1 MQSHPKVPPSKAVT
15 LLLHCVG
22 KGDSQV
28 GLCSL
33 ALLTQSIGTRYRIGP
48 NTFNLPPAPG
58 FTAQGFP
65 PVSAQ
70 SSGYAN
76 CNLPASPHFSCW
88 RWVLVPVTYPCLGST
103 QGQAPE
109 DETST
114 YNSEQRGSGIPG
126 ADPASG
132 KREAHGRNVPWK
144 KKEWNAPFPSTGRG
158 RLNKANKKGHQTNFI
173 LKPMNLD

>member
-15 LLLHCVG
+15 FLLHCVG
-22 KGDSQV
+22 KGDSQA

-33 ALLTQSIGTRYRIGP
+33 ALLTQSVGTRYRIGP

-58 FTAQGFP
+58 FTAQGFS

-88 RWVLVPVTYPCLGST
+88 RWVLVPVTYPCLGEHS
-103 QGQAPE
+103 G
-109 DETST
+109 TSPWGRDQYLQQWT
-114 YNSEQRGSGIPG
+114 KGKWNSWGWSCLRKKGGT
-126 ADPASG
+126 
-132 KREAHGRNVPWK
+132 WK
-144 KKEWNAPFPSTGRG
+144 KCALKEKRMERPIPIHWERKVKQSKQKRSPN
-158 RLNKANKKGHQTNFI
+158 
-173 LKPMNLD
+173 